1 MAWTKAQAEDK
12 MKKTVQALRDEFKT
26 VRTGRASAALFDR
39 VMVSAY
45 GTATPLSQVATISV
59 PEARLVVIQPW
70 DRSLLTDIE
79 KAIQKSD
86 LSVNPNTVVRAYREL
101 EIRGVLTTQQGL
113 GTFITREPVPPDE
126 AARQRQLDQLVS
138 DVLARAG
145 AVGVTADELLTRLQ
159 DFIANQRRNS

>member
-1 MAWTKAQAEDK
+1 MTTKEPARTSPTFMLDPATGVPAYRQIIDQILGAIASG
-12 MKKTVQALRDEFKT
+12 TLRGGDQLPT
-26 VRTGRASAALFDR
+26 VRQAA
-39 VMVSAY
+39 V
-45 GTATPLSQVATISV
+45 
-59 PEARLVVIQPW
+59 
-70 DRSLLTDIE
+70 
-79 KAIQKSD
+79 D

-145 AVGVTADELLTRLQ
+145 TVGVTADDLLTRLQ
-159 DFIANQRRNS
+159 DFIADQRRSS